1 MKNEMNKIIQEVM
14 NPMLTEVERKTLAIR
29 VAYELLNAADFEL
42 VVDEDGELSVF
53 SRNGLIRLDSYGLS
67 FIIENI

>member
-1 MKNEMNKIIQEVM
+1 MKNEMNKMIQEVM

-53 SRNGLIRLDSYGLS
+53 SNEGEIVLGKNGVEFVEFD
-67 FIIENI
+67 

>member
-1 MKNEMNKIIQEVM
+1 MKNEMKKLIQEVK

-53 SRNGLIRLDSYGLS
+53 SNEGEIVLRKNGVEFVEFD
-67 FIIENI
+67 

>member
-1 MKNEMNKIIQEVM
+1 MKNEMNKLIQAVK

-53 SRNGLIRLDSYGLS
+53 SNEGEIVLRKNGVEFVEFD
-67 FIIENI
+67 

>member
-1 MKNEMNKIIQEVM
+1 MKNEMNKLIQEVK

-53 SRNGLIRLDSYGLS
+53 SRDGLIRLDSHGLS

>member
-1 MKNEMNKIIQEVM
+1 MKNEMNKMIQEVM

-53 SRNGLIRLDSYGLS
+53 SNEGEIVLRKNGVEFVEFD
-67 FIIENI
+67 